1 MLPSI
6 LKLALAVLAL
16 VATGAQAQ
24 GQAQAQA
31 QAQDAN
37 LLVSH
42 TVVSLGADGLKRTT
56 EFSERVYRRANL
68 VWIERV
74 IPEGAHN
81 PQEHAAGG
89 RDHKHLD
96 VAAAARWITRDERGH
111 VQVKLVSR
119 EDKAVVGISSA
130 DYGNIGFDGSWPAA
144 YHLIDPAMLG
154 RLKPGQNTA
163 QGQWYS
169 LADKNGSMRVLWS
182 EALQVPLQ
190 VEIQNSRG
198 NSRKSTRVQMLA
210 APAAPAWTQLSGY
223 DSKDYSDFLD

>member
-1 MLPSI
+1 MLASI
-6 LKLALAVLAL
+6 VKLKLAALAL
-16 VATGAQAQ
+16 AATCAQALS
-24 GQAQAQA
+24 QAPVP
-31 QAQDAN
+31 AQDAN

-74 IPEGAHN
+74 IPDGAHN
-81 PQEHAAGG
+81 PQEHAAAGHN
-89 RDHKHLD
+89 HKHLD
-96 VAAAARWITRDERGH
+96 VAAAARLITRDERGN

-130 DYGNIGFDGSWPAA
+130 DYGNIGFDGSWTAA

-154 RLKPGQNTA
+154 RLKHGQKTT

-182 EALQVPLQ
+182 EGLQLPLQ
-190 VEIQNSRG
+190 VEMQNAQG
-198 NSRKSTRVQMLA
+198 NSRKSTRVQMLT